1 MFVTAARSSTSEA
14 VCASLP
20 TLSRCTRA
28 SRRSALETG
37 HGSKLAVDRR
47 RRNQRHDWALR
58 SLRGGLRRGAR
69 FRAATRI
76 LPAER
81 PSRGAQRVS
90 SGPALR
96 TTQRCYPRYSPS
108 HNWRRP
114 SRAKSRYPR
123 DTCSARYA
131 AWRDAA
137 SREPSIRMEAL
148 ASSSNADESRWTV
161 VGSPRAG
168 SVAMRPRLDCTSAK
182 LLLSMQMPAEANDR
196 PVGAK
201 ERDSEITLE
210 APRISTCELVVSGL
224 ETRAQ
229 RLASRAT
236 LGMACMIGSRSRPPA
251 RPW

>member
-1 MFVTAARSSTSEA
+1 MRVAADAVKVHASVSAERFGNRSRLQT
-14 VCASLP
+14 
-20 TLSRCTRA
+20 
-28 SRRSALETG
+28 
-37 HGSKLAVDRR
+37 
-47 RRNQRHDWALR
+47 
-58 SLRGGLRRGAR
+58 RGGSSSAKPTSRLGVAKSARRPSPWSETPR
-69 FRAATRI
+69 ATRI